1 MDQKIKDNGIR
12 FIAVMGIAALL
23 GFGTFVILRT
33 YEFFPPIANRLLN
46 AATSLTTIF
55 RPSERLI
62 LESSKVNLS
71 SGDTFTLSWTHTG
84 GRGQQTPALFY
95 PCLDAVSLSV
105 VGNGSAGIIPCNSSY
120 PILTTTNNLDLTVLS
135 TTSRFVDLPVSLSII
150 NQNEEKP
157 QISESLLLLINNAN
171 LKAGTE
177 TDALL
182 PATENTTSSSTAIKK
197 PVPPKTD
204 TTPKTSAAGPKKE
217 TLYPVGT
224 SGTSTSTKPDLIVRI
239 LEIGVVDKTSNV
251 FIATTT
257 LKNSDR
263 IAVRFEV
270 ENLGREASGEWR
282 FNAVL
287 PTYPFYIFQSEAQQ
301 SLSPRD
307 RIEYTLGF
315 DNIEKSDGNLL
326 TINADPASSINE
338 SNEENNIARTTIGGV
353 KF

>member
-12 FIAVMGIAALL
+12 FIAVMGIAALV
-23 GFGTFVILRT
+23 GFGTFVVLRT

-46 AATSLTTIF
+46 AATSLTNIF

-71 SGDTFTLSWTHTG
+71 SGDTFTLNWTHTG
-84 GRGQQTPALFY
+84 GQSGQTPALFY
-95 PCLDAVSLSV
+95 PCLDGVNLSV
-105 VGNGSAGIIPCNSSY
+105 VGNGSARIIPCSSSY
-120 PILTTTNNLDLTVLS
+120 PILTTTNNIDLTVLS
-135 TTSRFVDLPVSLSII
+135 TTSRFVDLPVSLSLT

-157 QISESLLLLINNAN
+157 RISESLILLINNAN
-171 LKAGTE
+171 LKAETGTN
-177 TDALL
+177 ALL
-182 PATENTTSSSTAIKK
+182 PATKNTTSSSTTKK
-197 PVPPKTD
+197 LVPPKTD
-204 TTPKTSAAGPKKE
+204 TTPKTPTAGPKKE
-217 TLYPVGT
+217 TLYPVGA
-224 SGTSTSTKPDLIVRI
+224 SGMSTSTKPDLIVRI
-239 LEIGVVDKTSNV
+239 LEIGVIDKTSNV

-270 ENLGREASGEWR
+270 ENLGREASGEWS

-287 PTYPFYIFQSEAQQ
+287 PTYPSYIFQSEAQQ

-315 DNIEKSDGNLL
+315 DNIEKSDNNLV